1 MKKCMN
7 EIDEE
12 MDEGIDEEMH
22 EGMDEEM
29 QEIQEEILKEDILDD
44 NIINEFKED
53 IENKGLNIEMEISPI
68 KFYEKKEETEKI
80 NKERINKNKRQENIK
95 RIKIINIDLVKNLPD
110 IVKNIILLCILSL
123 KTFGD
128 KSYEY
133 LFVIFLIIHYKKNLE
148 DIKEDKMEKYYNFRI
163 ASLDNILLVSLYSN
177 IIAFIINHNNNIP
190 ENFINFTIETTLKK
204 KKPRILNAQFK
215 I

>member
-1 MKKCMN
+1 
-7 EIDEE
+7 
-12 MDEGIDEEMH
+12 
-22 EGMDEEM
+22 M
-29 QEIQEEILKEDILDD
+29 QEIQEETQEILKEDILDD

-53 IENKGLNIEMEISPI
+53 IENKGLNIEMQISPI
-68 KFYEKKEETEKI
+68 KFNEKKEETEKI
-80 NKERINKNKRQENIK
+80 NKERMNENKKKTQENIK

-133 LFVIFLIIHYKKNLE
+133 LFIIFLIIHYKKSLE
-148 DIKEDKMEKYYNFRI
+148 DIKEDKIDKYYNFRI

-204 KKPRILNAQFK
+204 KRPHILNAQFK